1 MRPETWQ
8 KLLTCDAAMRLLAQA
23 LGTLRVHIR
32 ANRNVA
38 KEETMSDKLDAFV
51 QQMQSTIDESVQKDW
66 GEAVY
71 SRWKDL
77 RHLGPLPQKD
87 AAARLQ
93 GSCGDSMEIEL
104 AFNQGRVS
112 QAAFQT
118 DGCGP
123 SQVCGSLAAE
133 LAHGKPP
140 EELLDI
146 TGQTLLDILGGLP
159 EEYTHCAYL
168 AAATLHAAVDTY
180 MQGQNSAQT
189 KK

>member
-1 MRPETWQ
+1 
-8 KLLTCDAAMRLLAQA
+8 
-23 LGTLRVHIR
+23 
-32 ANRNVA
+32 
-38 KEETMSDKLDAFV
+38 MSDKLDAFV
-51 QQMQSTIDESVQKDW
+51 QEMQSTIDDSVQKDW

-71 SRWKDL
+71 SRWKNL
-77 RHLGPLPQKD
+77 NYLGPLSQAD
-87 AAARLQ
+87 AAAQLQ

-104 AFNQGRVS
+104 AFKKGRVS
-112 QAAFQT
+112 QAAFTT

-180 MQGQNSAQT
+180 MQGQCRT
-189 KK
+189 RDEK